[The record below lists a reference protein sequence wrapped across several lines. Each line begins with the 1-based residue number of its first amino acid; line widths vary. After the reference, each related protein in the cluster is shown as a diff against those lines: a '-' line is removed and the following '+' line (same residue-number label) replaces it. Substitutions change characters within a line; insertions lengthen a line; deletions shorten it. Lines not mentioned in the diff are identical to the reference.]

1 MNPMPLLGKKTCNH
15 QSTAPFRTRRTKES
29 GHGGKHGARGLSW
42 GADGKIALGSKSGG
56 RK

>member
-1 MNPMPLLGKKTCNH
+1 MPLLGKKTCNH